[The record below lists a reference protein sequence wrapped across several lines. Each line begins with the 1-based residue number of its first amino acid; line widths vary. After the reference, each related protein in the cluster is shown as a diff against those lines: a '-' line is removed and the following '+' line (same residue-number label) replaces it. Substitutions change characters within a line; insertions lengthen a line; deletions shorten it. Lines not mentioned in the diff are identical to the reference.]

1 MAKNNEFI
9 TISLSKL
16 EPNEGQLEGLPSNP
30 RQITEAK
37 MALLKQNIKQYPEML
52 KLRSLMVY
60 PMDNGKYIIIGGNMH
75 YTEDEIVRQIASY
88 NANFVVFTGGE
99 PTLQLTESL
108 VDKVHAIRDDMY
120 IAVESNGTHDCVGN
134 VNWLTISPKDLY
146 LGEKA
151 KICRQ
156 FCNEFKIVWDGVVDI
171 PNYLETYLKD
181 WYLQPH
187 LYLQPCD
194 TGDIDKNKEIINK
207 CVEFVKNNPKWK
219 LSIQLQK
226 ILNVR

>member
-1 MAKNNEFI
+1 MRINEIFYSI
-9 TISLSKL
+9 QG
-16 EPNEGQLEGLPSNP
+16 EGYHAGIPAVFVRFAGCN
-30 RQITEAK
+30 
-37 MALLKQNIKQYPEML
+37 
-52 KLRSLMVY
+52 LRCDFCDTNHQPYKEYS
-60 PMDNGKYIIIGGNMH
+60 
-75 YTEDEIVRQIASY
+75 EDDIVRQIASY

-108 VDKVHAIRDDMY
+108 VDKVHAIRDDMFV
-120 IAVESNGTHDCVGN
+120 AVESNGTHDCVGN

-151 KICRQ
+151 KVRHW
-156 FCNEFKIVWDGVVDI
+156 FCNEIKVVWDGVVDI
-171 PNYLETYLKD
+171 NNYINKYIYAKIEDYYIKPL
-181 WYLQPH
+181 
-187 LYLQPCD
+187 LYIQPCD

-207 CVEFVKNNPKWK
+207 CVEFVKQNPKWK

>member
-1 MAKNNEFI
+1 MRINEIFYSI
-9 TISLSKL
+9 QG
-16 EPNEGQLEGLPSNP
+16 EGSHAGRPAVFVRFAGCN
-30 RQITEAK
+30 
-37 MALLKQNIKQYPEML
+37 LKCDFCDTNHQPYK
-52 KLRSLMVY
+52 
-60 PMDNGKYIIIGGNMH
+60 D

>member
-1 MAKNNEFI
+1 MRINEIFYSI
-9 TISLSKL
+9 QG
-16 EPNEGQLEGLPSNP
+16 EGTHAGRPAVFVRFAGCN
-30 RQITEAK
+30 
-37 MALLKQNIKQYPEML
+37 LKCDFCDTNHQPYKEY
-52 KLRSLMVY
+52 S
-60 PMDNGKYIIIGGNMH
+60 
-75 YTEDEIVRQIASY
+75 EDEIVRQIASY
-88 NANFVVFTGGE
+88 GANFVVFTGGE

-120 IAVESNGTHDCVGN
+120 IAVESNGTHECVYN

-156 FCNEFKIVWDGVVDI
+156 FCNEFKVVWDGVVDI
-171 PNYLETYLKD
+171 PNYLETYLND
-181 WYLQPH
+181 WSLEPH